1 MVGPAVNRKVC
12 YVTGTRADFGLMRS
26 TLTALRDS
34 EAIELSIVVTG
45 MHLSDKYGR
54 TVDDIKAADLP
65 INATVELD
73 FESATG
79 AEMARNLGTMVA
91 GFVDAFLRLAPDLV
105 LVLGDRGEM
114 LAAALS
120 AVHLNIP
127 VAHIHGG
134 ERSGTIDESIRHA
147 ISKLSHFHFVST
159 AESRDRLVRMGEQAA
174 NVYLTGA
181 PGLDGIDALAIRSR
195 EELLRNAGLDHTR
208 PVALMVYHPV
218 VQEAATGA
226 AGASEI
232 INILLA
238 RGIQLVALKPNS
250 DAGSEQIRAVLEAR
264 TAHSDV
270 LIATHFP
277 RELFVS
283 WMAAADLMIG
293 NSSAGIIEAASFGT
307 PVINIGSR
315 QNLRERNINVIDV
328 TVDLVAI
335 EGAIERALEHGR
347 HDRRNV
353 YGDGRTVD
361 RIVQL
366 IESLSL
372 DPSVMMKSNAY

>member
-1 MVGPAVNRKVC
+1 MKRKVC

-34 EAIELSIVVTG
+34 EALELSIVVTG
-45 MHLSDKYGR
+45 MHLSTKYGR

-65 INATVELD
+65 INATVELE
-73 FESATG
+73 FQSATG
-79 AEMARNLGTMVA
+79 AEMARNFGAMMA
-91 GFVDAFLRLAPDLV
+91 GFVDAFLKLEPDLV
-105 LVLGDRGEM
+105 LVLGDRGEA

-120 AVHLNIP
+120 AVHLNLP

-159 AESRDRLVRMGEQAA
+159 VESRERLVRMGEQAA

-181 PGLDGIDALAIRSR
+181 PGLDGIEALAVRSR
-195 EELLRNAGLDHTR
+195 EELLRDAGLDHAR
-208 PVALMVYHPV
+208 SVALMVYHPV
-218 VQEAATGA
+218 VQEADTGA
-226 AGASEI
+226 AGAAGI
-232 INILLA
+232 IDTLLA
-238 RGIQLVALKPNS
+238 RGMQLVALKPNS
-250 DAGSEQIRAVLEAR
+250 DAGSEPIRAALEAR
-264 TAHSDV
+264 TAHVDV
-270 LIATHFP
+270 RVVTHFP

-283 WMAAADLMIG
+283 WMAAVDLMIG

-315 QNLRERNINVIDV
+315 QNLRERNANVIDV

-335 EGAIERALEHGR
+335 ERAIGRALEHGR
-347 HDRRNV
+347 YDHRNV

-361 RIVQL
+361 GIVQL
-366 IESLSL
+366 IESLPL
-372 DPSVMMKSNAY
+372 EPSVMMKSNAY

>member
-1 MVGPAVNRKVC
+1 MVGPAVKRKVC

-34 EAIELSIVVTG
+34 EALELSIVVTG

-79 AEMARNLGTMVA
+79 AEMARNLGTMMA
-91 GFVDAFLRLAPDLV
+91 GFVDAFLTLEPDLV

-147 ISKLSHFHFVST
+147 ISRLSHFHFVST

-181 PGLDGIDALAIRSR
+181 PGLDGIDALALRSR
-195 EELLRNAGLDHTR
+195 EELLRDAGLDHTR
-208 PVALMVYHPV
+208 PVTLMVYHPV
-218 VQEAATGA
+218 VQEADTGA
-226 AGASEI
+226 AGAGGI
-232 INILLA
+232 IDILLA
-238 RGIQLVALKPNS
+238 RGMQLVALKPNS
-250 DAGSEQIRAVLEAR
+250 DAGSEPIRAALEAR

-270 LIATHFP
+270 RIATHFP

-315 QNLRERNINVIDV
+315 QNLRERNANVIDV

-335 EGAIERALEHGR
+335 ERAIERALKHGR
-347 HDRRNV
+347 YDRRNV

>member
-91 GFVDAFLRLAPDLV
+91 GFVDAFLTLAPDLV

-174 NVYLTGA
+174 SVYLTGA
-181 PGLDGIDALAIRSR
+181 PGLDGIDALALRSR

-277 RELFVS
+277 RERFVS

-315 QNLRERNINVIDV
+315 QNLRERNANVIDV
-328 TVDLVAI
+328 TVDLVDIERAI
-335 EGAIERALEHGR
+335 ELALEHGR
-347 HDRRNV
+347 YDRRNV
-353 YGDGRTVD
+353 YGDGCTVD